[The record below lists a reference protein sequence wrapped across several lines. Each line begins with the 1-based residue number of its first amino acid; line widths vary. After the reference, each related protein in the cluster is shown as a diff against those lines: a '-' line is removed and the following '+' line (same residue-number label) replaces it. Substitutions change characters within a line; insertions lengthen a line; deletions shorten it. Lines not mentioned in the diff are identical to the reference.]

1 MVYLDE
7 INTDMNR
14 HCGKH
19 RKILYFL
26 TVLFVLLSL
35 LICCFRFDADP
46 EKARWPEE
54 GGYVIQDG
62 NLVADISN
70 TSQGYF
76 FARTAWQTSSKLKLR
91 VIVNGTTLDYD
102 LPGNGENIVVP
113 LQMGTGYYEAT
124 LYENVS
130 GKKYAAAGGVGF
142 WAELERE
149 DVAFLYPNQYVDYD
163 LLSKAV
169 EQSETLCAGKSDR
182 EIYDTVCKYIT
193 SSFVYDFIKALQV
206 KPGMLPD
213 IDGTFDKKMGVC
225 QDLSAV
231 TCCMLRTQGI
241 PARLIIG
248 YADDNYH
255 AWVVTQMD
263 GEELFFDPTAE
274 LNAIS
279 KVIDY
284 TVERFY

>member
-1 MVYLDE
+1 MNI
-7 INTDMNR
+7 INETVTDNKQR
-14 HCGKH
+14 S
-19 RKILYFL
+19 RKYRQVIFFL
-26 TVLFVLLSL
+26 PLLSVFILFL
-35 LICCFRFDADP
+35 LSCMKFSADP
-46 EKARWPEE
+46 EKALWPEE
-54 GGYVIQDG
+54 GSYVVQDG
-62 NLVADISN
+62 NLVVDISN
-70 TSQGYF
+70 ISQGYF
-76 FARTAWQTSSKLKLR
+76 FARVAWQTSSKLKLR
-91 VIVNGTTLDYD
+91 VVIGNTTLDYD
-102 LPGNGENIVVP
+102 LPGTGDSIVVP

-130 GKKYAAAGGVGF
+130 GKKYAAAGYVGF

-149 DVAFLYPNQYVDYD
+149 DIAFLYPNQYVDYD

-169 EQSETLCAGKSDR
+169 EQAEILCAGKSDR
-182 EIYDTVCKYIT
+182 DVYNTVCKYVT
-193 SSFVYDFIKALQV
+193 SSFVYDFIKALSV

-213 IDGTFDKKMGVC
+213 IEETFQKKMGVC

-255 AWVVTQMD
+255 AWVVTELD

-279 KVIDY
+279 KVLEY